1 MTLLCCAFEGK
12 KHDSQQTRVYVALA
26 RYRNHRSRLVT
37 CDKKLNSCAQIEP
50 KQTSKLNRSSRECPT
65 HRMILAKLHQEL
77 EIDCDER
84 TKVNEGPVLGV
95 YLWN

>member
-1 MTLLCCAFEGK
+1 MTILFCAFEGK

-26 RYRNHRSRLVT
+26 RYRNHRLSRLVT

-50 KQTSKLNRSSRECPT
+50 EQTSKLNRSSRECPT
-65 HRMILAKLHQEL
+65 HRMILAKLQQEL

-84 TKVNEGPVLGV
+84 SKVDKGPVLGQ
-95 YLWN
+95 